1 MHKGQG
7 NKQEKG
13 KQEKKKTNKETL
25 YLLLSK
31 ESKEALK
38 LYES

>member
-13 KQEKKKTNKETL
+13 KQKKKLYPNTL
-25 YLLLSK
+25 KGKHRSPKTL
-31 ESKEALK
+31 
-38 LYES
+38 

>member
-13 KQEKKKTNKETL
+13 KQKKKNCTRI
-25 YLLLSK
+25 LSK
-31 ESKEALK
+31 ESIEALK

>member
-1 MHKGQG
+1 MHKGQR

-13 KQEKKKTNKETL
+13 KQEKKNKETL

-31 ESKEALK
+31 ESIEALK
-38 LYES
+38 LCES

>member
-7 NKQEKG
+7 DKQEKG
-13 KQEKKKTNKETL
+13 KQEKKNNKETL

-31 ESKEALK
+31 ESIEALK

>member
-13 KQEKKKTNKETL
+13 KQKKKTCTL
-25 YLLLSK
+25 GNT
-31 ESKEALK
+31 LK
-38 LYES
+38 GKHRSPKTL